1 MPSPKGTFLVC
12 PGGAYHF
19 LALGGEGLYVADF
32 LNAQGYDAAV
42 LEYTHGGGNAVPENE
57 VRAKALQD
65 AVAAVSLLKQSAE
78 KLNLHTAKLGMAG
91 FSAGGHLTARTVH
104 ELGAASAFSKVILIY
119 PAYLN
124 GPRGLNDD
132 VLPPA
137 GIKTQLFVS
146 IGDKDGPAWIT
157 SSKAYADA
165 AKANGQD
172 AEYHLLPGIKH
183 GFGVKPG
190 DPATTAAFQQ
200 ILAAFLAK

>member
-1 MPSPKGTFLVC
+1 MKRSCTVLLACLVLIIPRILSAADVPLLERVDLQGNPLTVASPPAPEPGLITGTTAAKPALILRRTSMPSPKGTFLVC

-65 AVAAVSLLKQSAE
+65 AVAAVSRLKQSAE

-104 ELGAASAFSKVILIY
+104 ELGAASAFSK
-119 PAYLN
+119 A
-124 GPRGLNDD
+124 
-132 VLPPA
+132 
-137 GIKTQLFVS
+137 S
-146 IGDKDGPAWIT
+146 
-157 SSKAYADA
+157 
-165 AKANGQD
+165 
-172 AEYHLLPGIKH
+172 
-183 GFGVKPG
+183 
-190 DPATTAAFQQ
+190 
-200 ILAAFLAK
+200 